1 MRMRTAALA
10 LAVLAIASCRGREH
24 GLVVVEAG
32 AHGAAGRAGLRPGD
46 VLVAWSRGD
55 AGGALATP
63 LELSAVEADEGPKG
77 GLQLRARR
85 GWRTISVALPP
96 GAWDL
101 RVRPALS
108 RTEEAAFR
116 VAAAAHADPAG
127 AAARWSAIAG
137 RLAGDDAAWAFLLAG
152 RAWLDARRPA
162 DAHAA
167 FASAA
172 SAASRP
178 EWRALVEEQAGAAL
192 QSARAPADAEAAYR
206 RALGL
211 RETVAPRSLGAARCR
226 QMLGRLAR
234 VRFDSAAALG
244 HFEAA
249 RALLEAAAPGSPE
262 LALVVHD
269 IGQVAYARGR
279 FEEADA
285 SYAAAQAQLE
295 RSVPDSLDLAATLSI
310 RGSVAQ
316 QRGDFGRAEALH
328 RRALALTERWAPESA
343 DHALV
348 LNRLGVV
355 TREQGDLDEAEAF
368 HRRALAIFERTAP
381 GGVEVAG
388 CFNNL
393 ALVAYAREDL
403 AAAEGFHQQ
412 ALAIRERLKPDGADV
427 AASLANLGAVASDRG
442 DYAASEA
449 YLRRSL
455 AIKRTTAPGT
465 LTLGVTLHNLGETL
479 LGLGRYR
486 DAREALEESRALR
499 ERLAPGSGDLAA
511 DWHSLGHVDLREG
524 RPEDALAKWR
534 RALDIMDAQRGKLAG
549 TDRARFAR
557 RYAVLYRDPE
567 ALFIERGQAA
577 DAFAIHERFHA
588 RALLALLAGRGQAD
602 APPATPPLDLA
613 GVRAALDR
621 GAALLAYGLLRDS
634 IVLFVVRAAGDPGP
648 PVTVVRLPFDEA
660 ALRARV
666 LAFRG
671 LLERGREAPA
681 LEPALLAQGERL
693 YADLLRP
700 AEPALEGATRLLV
713 SPDGPLHL
721 LPFAALVRSRAPLQ
735 FVAEWKPV
743 TVTASASVFAEIK
756 KSRRSHADPQA
767 RLVAFGDPILP
778 AGLSPLPHSRQ
789 EVDQVAGLFGGAARA
804 YLGPGATERQ
814 VLASAP
820 GARFLHF
827 ATHGLLDARAPL
839 DSALVLSVDGGDDG
853 LLRAWEVRD
862 RLRLDADLVTLS
874 ACESALGQEATAEG
888 LVGLTRAFQRAGARS
903 VVASLWAVTDRPT
916 ARFMES
922 FYRRLRT
929 GMDRDRALAEAQVE
943 SRGAGVH
950 PYHWS
955 AFQLAGDW
963 R

>member
-1 MRMRTAALA
+1 MRARTAVVVAAL
-10 LAVLAIASCRGREH
+10 LAVASCRARER
-24 GLVVVEAG
+24 GIVVVEAG
-32 AHGAAGRAGLRPGD
+32 AQGAAARAGLRPGD
-46 VLVAWSRGD
+46 ELVAWSRGD
-55 AGGALATP
+55 RGGGLSTP
-63 LELSAVEADEGPKG
+63 LALSAVEAEEGPRG
-77 GLQLRARR
+77 GLTLRGRR

-108 RTEEAAFR
+108 GGE
-116 VAAAAHADPAG
+116 HG
-127 AAARWSAIAG
+127 
-137 RLAGDDAAWAFLLAG
+137 GDDAAWARLQAG
-152 RAWLDARRPA
+152 RALLDAGRPE
-162 DAHAA
+162 DARAA
-167 FASAA
+167 FAAA
-172 SAASRP
+172 AAAASRP
-178 EWRALVEEQAGAAL
+178 EWRALVEEQAGAMWQA
-192 QSARAPADAEAAYR
+192 ARAPADAEAAYR

-211 RETVAPRSLGAARCR
+211 REATAPRGIGAARCR
-226 QMLGRLAR
+226 HMLGRLAR

-269 IGQVAYARGR
+269 LGQVHYAQGR
-279 FEEADA
+279 LEEADT
-285 SYAAAQAQLE
+285 SYAEAQELLE

-316 QRGDFGRAEALH
+316 QRSDFARAEALH
-328 RRALALTERWAPESA
+328 RRALALTERLAPERNEN
-343 DHALV
+343 ALV

-355 TREQGDLDEAEAF
+355 ARELGDLDEAEVF
-368 HRRALAIFERTAP
+368 HRRALAIFEKTTP
-381 GGVEVAG
+381 DGVEVAG

-393 ALVAYAREDL
+393 ALVAAAREDW
-403 AAAEGFHQQ
+403 AAAEGFHRQ
-412 ALAIRERLKPDGADV
+412 ALALRERLKPDGPDV
-427 AASLANLGAVASDRG
+427 AASLTNLGALAADRG
-442 DYAASEA
+442 DYPAAESL
-449 YLRRSL
+449 LRRSL
-455 AIKRTTAPGT
+455 AIKRRTAPGT
-465 LTLGVTLHNLGETL
+465 LTLGVTLHNLGEAL
-479 LGLGRYR
+479 LGLHRHH
-486 DAREALEESRALR
+486 DARAALEESLSLR
-499 ERLAPGSGDLAA
+499 ERLAPGSGDLAS
-511 DWHSLGHVDLREG
+511 DWHSLGHLDREQG
-524 RPEDALAKWR
+524 RPVDALVKWR

-549 TDRARFAR
+549 TDRARFVR

-588 RALLALLAGRGQAD
+588 RALLALLAGRGQTD
-602 APPATPPLDLA
+602 ASPVTTPLDLA
-613 GVRAALDR
+613 GVRAALDP
-621 GAALLAYGLLRDS
+621 GAALLAYGLLRRS
-634 IVLFVVRAAGDPGP
+634 VVLFVVRAAGDPGP
-648 PVTVVRLPFDEA
+648 PVTVVTLPFDED

-693 YADLLRP
+693 YADLVRP
-700 AEPALEGATRLLV
+700 AEPALVGATRLLV

-721 LPFAALVRSRAPLQ
+721 LPFAALVRSRSPLQ

-756 KSRRSHADPQA
+756 KSRRAHADPHA

-778 AGLSPLPHSRQ
+778 AGLPSLPYSRQ
-789 EVDQVAGLFGGAARA
+789 EADQVASLYGGAAER
-804 YLGPGATERQ
+804 YLGADASERQ

-820 GARFLHF
+820 GARYLHF

-839 DSALVLSVDGGDDG
+839 DSALVLSATEGDDG

-862 RLRLDADLVTLS
+862 RLRLGADLVTLS
-874 ACESALGQEATAEG
+874 ACESALGQETTAEG

-922 FYRRLRT
+922 FYRRVRT

-943 SRGAGVH
+943 SLGAGVH